1 MDEAVLF
8 YGVDGPTQYGLVK
21 FKILKLS
28 CTSVCNLQPATCNL
42 QPATCNTKQATS
54 HFPHASS
61 LLYHTRTLVVSYL
74 LPS

>member
-42 QPATCNTKQATS
+42 QPATQNKPQATF
-54 HFPHASS
+54 HMPQA
-61 LLYHTRTLVVSYL
+61 YCIILV
-74 LPS
+74 PW